1 MRPRAIAATAPR
13 QLLRIGVPGETEER
27 RLAGGHAL
35 ENSRDPG
42 WLRMLAFHGL
52 QMPWLEKACTS
63 WLRSKTG
70 DDPKGGVTYDDPAGR
85 DR

>member
-1 MRPRAIAATAPR
+1 
-13 QLLRIGVPGETEER
+13 
-27 RLAGGHAL
+27 
-35 ENSRDPG
+35 
-42 WLRMLAFHGL
+42 MLAFHGL